1 VPVII
6 KHKITISQIYCN
18 TVVSASKIPGLDYTV
33 NPYLGCWHGC
43 VYCYARYM
51 TKFSKSKC
59 QWGEFVDVKINAPE
73 MLKRE
78 LFGLK
83 KGLVSLST
91 VTDPY
96 QAPERKYRL
105 TRRILEELAAY
116 NFSVSILTKSN
127 LILRDIDILKKFER
141 NNLEV
146 GFSITTLDEEVRR
159 HFEPNAPSIKDRINA
174 LKQLSEQGIKT
185 WVFIAPIL
193 PYISENTIRDLLNEI
208 RHSADYIMLDRLNIK
223 SGNWYGIV
231 KVLKKNYPFLYEKW
245 KEILFSKDNKRRYYH
260 DLYSRI
266 AGYCEEKNIFIHM

>member
-1 VPVII
+1 VSVDL
-6 KHKITISQIYCN
+6 KHNINISEIYCN
-18 TVVSASKIPGLDYTV
+18 SLVSASKITGLDYTV

-59 QWGEFVDVKINAPE
+59 QWGEFVDVKINAAE
-73 MLKRE
+73 ILKRD

-96 QAPERKYRL
+96 QAPERKYML
-105 TRRILEELAAY
+105 TRRILENLAAS

-127 LILRDIDILKKFER
+127 LILRDIDILKKFDR
-141 NNLEV
+141 KNLEV
-146 GFSITTLDEEVRR
+146 GFSITTLNEDLRR
-159 HFEPNAPSIKDRINA
+159 HFEPNAPSIRDRINA
-174 LKQLSEQGIKT
+174 LKQLSDQGIKT

-193 PYISENTIRDLLNEI
+193 PLLSENTIPGLLDEI
-208 RHSADYIMLDRLNIK
+208 KHSADYIMPDKLNIK

-231 KVLKKNYPFLYEKW
+231 KVLKRYYPLLYEKW
-245 KEILFSKDNKRRYYH
+245 REVLFSKENKRRYYQ

-266 AGYCEEKNIFIHM
+266 AGYCEEKKISMQA